1 MKIIISDDLPAS
13 AVSLLQE
20 VSGWT
25 VDARS
30 GRPKQDL
37 INDIADADALLVR
50 SATKVTK
57 DVIDAANKL
66 KIIARAGSGVDNV
79 DLEAAS
85 ARGVIVTN
93 APGGNSI
100 SVAEHAFA
108 LMLALARSVA
118 TADACMKQQRWE
130 KKSLLGAE
138 LRDKTLGVVGFGRIG
153 QALAHRARAFG
164 MRIIAHDPFIAAHV
178 ADDLDVELADL
189 DSLCGRA
196 DYISLHLPNTEQTNR
211 LFNAERFNKCKK
223 GVRIINTARGELID
237 EPALLAALQSGHV
250 GGAGLDV
257 FQKEPPTDWALATFP
272 RVVATPHIAASTA
285 EAQEL
290 VGLDV
295 AAGVRDYLQH
305 GVVRNAV
312 NFASVP
318 AEEFKRLHP
327 FMVLGERLGQA
338 AAQLTQ
344 GRTDGIGIRYY
355 GGLAE
360 GGNELIAG
368 SVLVGFLRHV
378 LSGGVTLVNA
388 RRLAAERG
396 IDVVETRS
404 ARTRR
409 FTSLLSLKLHTSE
422 GERWVEGTIF
432 EQSGPRLVL
441 LDGIPIEAPLA
452 GALIVI
458 RNQDTPGVIGEV
470 GSVLGKHGVNIAN
483 FALGRDCPG
492 RDWRGQ
498 RRRERRRARRP
509 EGARRADRDSRHPRR
524 AAHPRLSAT
533 ASLELQST
541 ASGRDRRRELA
552 LESASALNEAPR
564 RVGVQR
570 QQVDGV
576 RADRDHFVGRAQAA
590 AGFDVVQA
598 PAERQDGD
606 PHDAAVHFPI
616 DQADQRDRR
625 RRQHQRRE
633 RGQRGRGLRRLGRR
647 QRLGPGDD
655 ELERIAVRSG
665 QRDRA
670 RPAAVAQARRG
681 AIEIADVAQDRRRGR
696 RPTPAAR

>member
-108 LMLALARSVA
+108 LMLALARSIA

-257 FQKEPPTDWALATFP
+257 FQKESPTDWALATFP
-272 RVVATPHIAASTA
+272 RVVSTPHIAASTA

-483 FALGRDCPG
+483 FALGRDS
-492 RDWRGQ
+492 Q
-498 RRRERRRARRP
+498 
-509 EGARRADRDSRHPRR
+509 GAIGVVNVDESGASRV
-524 AAHPRLSAT
+524 
-533 ASLELQST
+533 
-541 ASGRDRRRELA
+541 D
-552 LESASALNEAPR
+552 
-564 RVGVQR
+564 
-570 QQVDGV
+570 QQVLD
-576 RADRDHFVGRAQAA
+576 ALTAIPAIRDA
-590 AGFDVVQA
+590 
-598 PAERQDGD
+598 
-606 PHDAAVHFPI
+606 
-616 DQADQRDRR
+616 
-625 RRQHQRRE
+625 
-633 RGQRGRGLRRLGRR
+633 RLIR
-647 QRLGPGDD
+647 
-655 ELERIAVRSG
+655 V
-665 QRDRA
+665 
-670 RPAAVAQARRG
+670 
-681 AIEIADVAQDRRRGR
+681 
-696 RPTPAAR
+696 